1 MNELDSLTHEKLDTC
16 KNKAFL
22 INHPALGHYACQY
35 NLIQISMEHDGK
47 EPSPKQ
53 LEAVLERCR
62 THGVKKIFAQEQ
74 HSDKGV
80 KRVAEELGVEVHYIN
95 PLSYNWKEEVERITQ
110 ILIE

>member
-1 MNELDSLTHEKLDTC
+1 MNIPDDSYIL
-16 KNKAFL
+16 F
-22 INHPALGHYACQY
+22 
-35 NLIQISMEHDGK
+35 
-47 EPSPKQ
+47 
-53 LEAVLERCR
+53 V
-62 THGVKKIFAQEQ
+62 KIFAQEQ